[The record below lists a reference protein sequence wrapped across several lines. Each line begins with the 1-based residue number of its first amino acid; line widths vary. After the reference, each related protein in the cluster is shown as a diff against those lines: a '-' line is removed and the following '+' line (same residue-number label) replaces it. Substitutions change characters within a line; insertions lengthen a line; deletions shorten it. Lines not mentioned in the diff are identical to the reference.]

1 MSKIMSK
8 IRTFIE
14 NPQYFIT
21 SPASK
26 GWLNWVPDSLY
37 LKVLYR
43 VIMGRKLNLKN
54 PKEYNEKLQWLKL
67 NDRKP
72 EYSTMVDKYEVRGYI
87 EDLLGDKYLI
97 PCLGIYDSVDDID
110 IDALPDRFVLKC
122 THDSGSVEICK
133 DKSSFDIEGARHRL
147 SQAMKRNYYATYR
160 EWPYK
165 YVKPRIIAEGY
176 LEGDGGD
183 LKDYKVMCFN
193 GEAKIIEVHENR
205 FVEGKVHTQ
214 TFYDREWSIVPV
226 SQECIGTKRC
236 DVPCR
241 RPELLDTMIELSE
254 KIAKDMYHV
263 RVDWYV
269 VGDSLYFGEITFF
282 DGSGFDAFDTVE
294 MELYLGDM
302 IKIPTDKG
310 RA

>member
-1 MSKIMSK
+1 MSK

-21 SPASK
+21 SPAAK

-37 LKVLYR
+37 LKLLYR
-43 VIMGRKLNLKN
+43 IIMGRRLNLRN

-110 IDALPDRFVLKC
+110 IDALPDKFVLKC

-214 TFYDREWSIVPV
+214 TFYDREWNIVPLTQIETV
-226 SQECIGTKRC
+226 TV
-236 DVPCR
+236 D
-241 RPELLDTMIELSE
+241 RPGERPRQLDEILRLSE
-254 KIAKDMYHV
+254 LIAKNMYHA
-263 RVDWYV
+263 RIDWYIE
-269 VGDSLYFGEITFF
+269 GDKIYFGEITFF
-282 DGSGFDAFDTVE
+282 DGSGFESFSTPE
-294 MELYLGDM
+294 MERMLGDM
-302 IKIPTDKG
+302 INLPEKWKV
-310 RA
+310 

>member
-1 MSKIMSK
+1 MSK

-21 SPASK
+21 SPAAK

-214 TFYDREWSIVPV
+214 TFYDREWNIVPLTQV
-226 SQECIGTKRC
+226 ETVTV
-236 DVPCR
+236 D
-241 RPELLDTMIELSE
+241 RPGERPRQLDEILRLSE
-254 KIAKDMYHV
+254 LIAKDMYHA
-263 RVDWYV
+263 RIDWYIE
-269 VGDSLYFGEITFF
+269 GDKIYFGEITFF
-282 DGSGFDAFDTVE
+282 DGSGFESFSTPE
-294 MELYLGDM
+294 MERMLVDM
-302 IKIPTDKG
+302 INLPEKWKE
-310 RA
+310 

>member
-21 SPASK
+21 SPAAK

-165 YVKPRIIAEGY
+165 SVKPRIIAEGY

-205 FVEGKVHTQ
+205 FVEGKIHTQ
-214 TFYDREWSIVPV
+214 TFYDREWNIVPLTQV
-226 SQECIGTKRC
+226 ETVTV
-236 DVPCR
+236 D
-241 RPELLDTMIELSE
+241 RPSERPRQLEEILRLSE
-254 KIAKDMYHV
+254 LIAKDMYHA
-263 RVDWYV
+263 RIDWYIE
-269 VGDSLYFGEITFF
+269 GDKIYFGEITFF
-282 DGSGFDAFDTVE
+282 DGSGFESFSTPE
-294 MELYLGDM
+294 MERMLGDM
-302 IKIPTDKG
+302 IKLPEKWKE
-310 RA
+310 

>member
-1 MSKIMSK
+1 MSK

-21 SPASK
+21 SPAAK

-87 EDLLGDKYLI
+87 GDLLGDKYLI

-214 TFYDREWSIVPV
+214 TFYDREWNIVPLTQIETV
-226 SQECIGTKRC
+226 TV
-236 DVPCR
+236 D
-241 RPELLDTMIELSE
+241 RPGERPRQLDEILRLSE
-254 KIAKDMYHV
+254 LIAKNMYHA
-263 RVDWYV
+263 RIDWYIE
-269 VGDSLYFGEITFF
+269 GDKIYFGEITFF
-282 DGSGFDAFDTVE
+282 DGSGFESFSTPE
-294 MELYLGDM
+294 MERMLGDM
-302 IKIPTDKG
+302 INLPEKWKV
-310 RA
+310 

>member
-1 MSKIMSK
+1 MSK

-21 SPASK
+21 SPAAK

-87 EDLLGDKYLI
+87 ADLLGDKYLI

-110 IDALPDRFVLKC
+110 IDALPDKFVLKC

-133 DKSSFDIEGARHRL
+133 DKSSFDIESARHRL

-214 TFYDREWSIVPV
+214 TFYDREWSIVPLTQV
-226 SQECIGTKRC
+226 ETVTV
-236 DVPCR
+236 D
-241 RPELLDTMIELSE
+241 RPSERPRQLEEILRLSE
-254 KIAKDMYHV
+254 LIAKNMYHA
-263 RVDWYV
+263 RIDWYIE
-269 VGDSLYFGEITFF
+269 GDKIYFGEITFF
-282 DGSGFDAFDTVE
+282 DGSGFESFSTPE
-294 MELYLGDM
+294 MERMLGDM
-302 IKIPTDKG
+302 INLPEKWKV
-310 RA
+310 

>member
-1 MSKIMSK
+1 MSK

-21 SPASK
+21 SPAAK

-133 DKSSFDIEGARHRL
+133 DKSSFDIEGAGHRL

-214 TFYDREWSIVPV
+214 TFYDREWNIVPLTQIETV
-226 SQECIGTKRC
+226 TV
-236 DVPCR
+236 D
-241 RPELLDTMIELSE
+241 RPGERPRQLDEILRLSE
-254 KIAKDMYHV
+254 LIAKNMYHA
-263 RVDWYV
+263 RIDWYIE
-269 VGDSLYFGEITFF
+269 GDKIYFGEITFF
-282 DGSGFDAFDTVE
+282 DGSGFESFSTPE
-294 MELYLGDM
+294 MERMLGDM
-302 IKIPTDKG
+302 IKLPEKWKE
-310 RA
+310 

>member
-72 EYSTMVDKYEVRGYI
+72 EYATMVDKYEVRGYI

-110 IDALPDRFVLKC
+110 IDALPDKFVLKC

-214 TFYDREWSIVPV
+214 TFYDREWNIVPLTQIETV
-226 SQECIGTKRC
+226 TV
-236 DVPCR
+236 D
-241 RPELLDTMIELSE
+241 RPGERPRQLDEILRLSE
-254 KIAKDMYHV
+254 LIAKNMYHA
-263 RVDWYV
+263 RIDWYIE
-269 VGDSLYFGEITFF
+269 GDKIYFGEITFF
-282 DGSGFDAFDTVE
+282 DGSGFESFSTPE
-294 MELYLGDM
+294 MERMLGDM
-302 IKIPTDKG
+302 INLPEKWKV
-310 RA
+310 